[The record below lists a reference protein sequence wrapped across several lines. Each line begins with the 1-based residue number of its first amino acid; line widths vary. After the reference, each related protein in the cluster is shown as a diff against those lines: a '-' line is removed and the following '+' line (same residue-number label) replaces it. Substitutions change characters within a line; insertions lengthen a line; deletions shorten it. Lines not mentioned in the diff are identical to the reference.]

1 MSRTFP
7 QHDKNPAMRDWHLSY
22 KDSYSVYYQLEIDGY
37 MLRVWRASTPDD
49 GNVHVPWH
57 WSISHDNLPYTLC
70 SKNDLSLP
78 ETRDE
83 ALMMLEQ
90 LRKT

>member
-7 QHDKNPAMRDWHLSY
+7 QYDKNPAMRDWLLTY
-22 KDSYSVYYQLEIDGY
+22 KDKHSEYYQLEIDGY
-37 MLRVWRASTPDD
+37 MLRVWGASTPDA
-49 GNVHVPWH
+49 GKVYSSWH
-57 WSISHDNLPYTLC
+57 WSISHASLDHVLC

-78 ETRDE
+78 EARDE
-83 ALMMLEQ
+83 ALMTLKQ